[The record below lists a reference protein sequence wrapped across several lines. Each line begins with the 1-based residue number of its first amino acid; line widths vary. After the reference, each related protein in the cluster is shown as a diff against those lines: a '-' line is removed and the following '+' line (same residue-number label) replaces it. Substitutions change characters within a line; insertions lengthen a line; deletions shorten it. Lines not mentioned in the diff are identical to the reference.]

1 MEFMPVTTQIL
12 APTPDPDALMAVA
25 VRLPS
30 AASKII
36 NAARNK
42 EAIPLS
48 VSKTIH
54 ALLDAGDAC
63 RESLEEKAIPL
74 DPPMVEIGSAKAG
87 RDESMVLRLP
97 VRIAEKL
104 GNDPTANG
112 LAILRMLQESQAHK
126 AQFKN
131 RTR

>member
-1 MEFMPVTTQIL
+1 MSTIQIL
-12 APTPDPDALMAVA
+12 APTPDADVLMAVA

-36 NAARNK
+36 NAHRNK
-42 EAIPLS
+42 EAIPPS

-63 RESLEEKAIPL
+63 RESLEEKGISL
-74 DPPMVEIGSAKAG
+74 DQPTVAIGSAKAG

-97 VRIAEKL
+97 VRIVEKL

-112 LAILRMLQESQAHK
+112 ATILRMLQEAQAHK
-126 AQFKN
+126 AQWRARN
-131 RTR
+131 R